1 MVKQVEII
9 VNDNNIPLSIY
20 ELLYR
25 VAPTGFV
32 ERKDNFLHR
41 FVLFIEE
48 DALDTVLNQLNG
60 YDWITEIKIGDSVE
74 EEGWLSSWRDNYK
87 PIVVPPFK
95 IIPSWLKNSELVEG
109 YIPIYINSGI
119 AFGTGEH
126 ETTRLSLR
134 LLASLN
140 VKGKSVLDI
149 GTGSGILAIAAAKLG
164 ATVEAFD
171 LDPVAVEVA
180 RENIKLNGVD
190 DIRVFV
196 DNALKYNKGS
206 YDIVIANLVWSILS
220 EIPFSIKKLASGG
233 LLIVSGILSEQL
245 SDFIELYEKAGFT
258 YIKYIEENDWVG
270 VLLSG

>member
-48 DALDTVLNQLNG
+48 DALDTVLNQLNV

-233 LLIVSGILSEQL
+233 LLIASGILSEQL

-258 YIKYIEENDWVG
+258 YIKHIEENDWVG